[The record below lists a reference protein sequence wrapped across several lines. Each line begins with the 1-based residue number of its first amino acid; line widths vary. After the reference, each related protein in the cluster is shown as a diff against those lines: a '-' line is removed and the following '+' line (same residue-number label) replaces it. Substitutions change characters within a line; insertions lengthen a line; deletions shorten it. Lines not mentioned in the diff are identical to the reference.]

1 MLMKTLTFTKIEKE
15 EIPQLKFP
23 DKEVLLDTEKIKDRA
38 AELNRAL
45 LLGNIEHTKVKIYFE
60 SDSTR
65 LIVETTVWGIT
76 DKRVL
81 LKQDIVIPIKRIH
94 QVRI

>member
-60 SDSTR
+60 SDNTR

-81 LKQDIVIPIKRIH
+81 LKQDIVIPINRIH
-94 QVRI
+94 QVKI